1 MEKMTETGSLV
12 EFTKHLV
19 HYMEI
24 AIMMQKN
31 EKLATIA
38 IDKQDME
45 TMKKIA
51 EKLEKLEQIEKAEA
65 DKDE

>member
-1 MEKMTETGSLV
+1 MSTTETGSLV
-12 EFTKHLV
+12 EFTKHLA

-24 AIMMQKN
+24 AMTVTGN
-31 EKLATIA
+31 EKLAEIA

-51 EKLEKLEQIEKAEA
+51 EKLEKLEQMEKTEA
-65 DKDE
+65 DQDE